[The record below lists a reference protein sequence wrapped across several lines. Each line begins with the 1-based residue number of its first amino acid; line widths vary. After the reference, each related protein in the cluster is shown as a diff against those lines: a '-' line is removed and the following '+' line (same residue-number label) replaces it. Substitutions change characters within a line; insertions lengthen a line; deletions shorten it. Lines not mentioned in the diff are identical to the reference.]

1 MFQPRVKLE
10 FVRRYCSPRAGWQVY
25 VDIDPSEEGRT
36 GGMPRTREARDR
48 RRQMHRDAW
57 TVREGLRMLGVTADG
72 GRLRWHQKSEL
83 PRIEGDRDI
92 VAFNR
97 KHRVY
102 VIAEVEGASS
112 GQPEQK
118 LYKAIGQLVRAA
130 GDPPAKGWRR
140 RLVLVV
146 AGDAMAAHLAQV
158 RVLHRLSVSG
168 LVLDEALQADRWLF
182 GPPLPRIRR

>member
-1 MFQPRVKLE
+1 CP
-10 FVRRYCSPRAGWQVY
+10 PRAGWQVY

-36 GGMPRTREARDR
+36 GGERKTREARAR
-48 RRQMHRDAW
+48 QRQMQKDADA
-57 TVREGLRMLGVTADG
+57 VRRALRSLGVTADG
-72 GRLRWHQKSEL
+72 GRAAWHEEQGL
-83 PRIEGDRDI
+83 PRLDGDRDI
-92 VAFNR
+92 VAFDRN
-97 KHRVY
+97 HGVY

-146 AGDAMAAHLAQV
+146 AGEAMAAHLAQV

-168 LVLDEALQADRWLF
+168 LVLDEAL
-182 GPPLPRIRR
+182 